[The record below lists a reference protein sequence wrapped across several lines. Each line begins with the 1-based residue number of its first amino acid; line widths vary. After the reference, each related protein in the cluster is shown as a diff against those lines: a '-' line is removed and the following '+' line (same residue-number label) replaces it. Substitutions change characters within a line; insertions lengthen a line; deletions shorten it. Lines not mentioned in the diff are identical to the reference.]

1 MVLKYLITDRFFF
14 LRHNYHVDHCSLP
27 FIVAMDCIIE

>member
-1 MVLKYLITDRFFF
+1 MVLKYLITDKFL

-27 FIVAMDCIIE
+27 FIVAVDCIID